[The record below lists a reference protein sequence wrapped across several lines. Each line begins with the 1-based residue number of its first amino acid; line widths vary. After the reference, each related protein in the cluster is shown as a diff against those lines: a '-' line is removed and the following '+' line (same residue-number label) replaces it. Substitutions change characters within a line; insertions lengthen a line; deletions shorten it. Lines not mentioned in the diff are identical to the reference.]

1 MKFAQHEEVIALQQH
16 VAELR
21 EGEAAFEP
29 TLDGVFGK
37 HVTDGEVLSSVAKKI
52 DHSETTEPLKIV
64 QQECA

>member
-29 TLDGVFGK
+29 TLDGVFGE

>member
-29 TLDGVFGK
+29 TLHRVFGE
-37 HVTDGEVLSSVAKKI
+37 HVADREVLPSVAKKV
-52 DHSETTEPLKIV
+52 DHSETPEPLKVV